1 MTLPS
6 ITRRDALRLGGGLV
20 GASLIGTSAL
30 AAEGRRPPN
39 FVIVLAD
46 DLGYGDLGSYGSQLI
61 KTPNLD
67 RMARAGLLMTDFYAS
82 ANVCTPSR
90 AGLLTG
96 RYPIRTGL
104 AHQVI
109 QAKDINGLP
118 QAEVTLAEA
127 LKATHKSALIGKW
140 HLGHVPPYWPPTTQ
154 GFDLF
159 HGLPY
164 SHDMKP
170 LAMYTAAPG
179 VELAKEDV
187 EFDRLTQRFFDRGIS
202 FIEDNRADP
211 FLLVLALTAPHVPLD
226 PHPDHKGHSQAAAY
240 GDIVEEV
247 DAQMGRLMAKL
258 KALKLGKD
266 TVVIVTSDNGPWF
279 EGSAAPLRSRKGDAG
294 WDGGYRVPFIV
305 WGPGRI
311 SAGRR
316 SNALAMN
323 IDLFSTLL
331 VQAGVAPPDGVTL
344 DGRDLSDVWR
354 RGAASPHDELIL
366 FDNERVAAIRTDR
379 WKFVARSYYRTYDL
393 PLARLGANL
402 LFDVRADPAENYNLA
417 SKHPDVVKDMR
428 ARFDRARAQFEPLG
442 VVRKPD
448 ILPGGIKI
456 D

>member
-1 MTLPS
+1 LSS
-6 ITRRDALRLGGGLV
+6 ITRRDALRFGGGLV
-20 GASLIGTSAL
+20 GATLIGASAL
-30 AAEGRRPPN
+30 AAGGRRAPN

-46 DLGYGDLGSYGSQLI
+46 DLGYGDLGSYGSKLI
-61 KTPNLD
+61 KTPHLD
-67 RMARAGLLMTDFYAS
+67 RMARSGLMMTDFYAS
-82 ANVCTPSR
+82 ANICTPSR

-104 AHQVI
+104 AHEVI
-109 QAKDINGLP
+109 QAKDTNGLP

-127 LKATHKSALIGKW
+127 LKSTHKSALIGKW

-170 LAMYTAAPG
+170 LAMYTAEPG

-187 EFDRLTQRFFDRGIS
+187 QFDRLTQRFFDRGIR
-202 FIEDNRADP
+202 FIEDNKSDP

-226 PHPDHKGHSQAAAY
+226 PHPNHKGHSQAAAY

-247 DAQMGRLMAKL
+247 DTQVGRLMARL
-258 KALKLGKD
+258 KALKLDKD

-279 EGSAAPLRSRKGDAG
+279 EGSAGSLRERKGAAG

-311 SAGRR
+311 PAGRK
-316 SNALAMN
+316 SSALAMN
-323 IDLFSTLL
+323 IDLLPTLL

-354 RGAASPHDELIL
+354 KGGPSPHGELIL

-417 SKHPDVVKDMR
+417 AKHPDVVKDMR
-428 ARFDRARAQFEPLG
+428 ARLDRARAQFEPLG

-448 ILPGGIKI
+448 TLPGGIAI

>member
-1 MTLPS
+1 MGLTAFS
-6 ITRRDALRLGGGLV
+6 RRDALCWGG
-20 GASLIGTSAL
+20 AL
-30 AAEGRRPPN
+30 AAASLTGTNALAADRRKPN
-39 FVIVLAD
+39 FVIILAD
-46 DLGYGDLGSYGSQLI
+46 DLGYGDLGSYGSRLI

-82 ANVCTPSR
+82 ANICTPSR

-104 AHQVI
+104 AYEVI
-109 QAKDINGLP
+109 HPKDTNGLP
-118 QAEVTLAEA
+118 QSEITLAEA
-127 LKATHKSALIGKW
+127 LKTTHRSALIGKW

-187 EFDRLTQRFFDRGIS
+187 EFDRLTQRFFDRGIR
-202 FIEDNRADP
+202 FIEDSKADP

-247 DAQMGRLMAKL
+247 DTQTGRLMAKL
-258 KALKLGKD
+258 KALKLDKD
-266 TVVIVTSDNGPWF
+266 TIVIVTSDNGPWF
-279 EGSAAPLRSRKGDAG
+279 EGSAAPLRDRKGAAG
-294 WDGGYRVPFIV
+294 WDGGYRVPFIA

-311 SAGRR
+311 PAGRQ

-323 IDLFSTLL
+323 IDLFPTLL
-331 VQAGVAPPDGVTL
+331 AQAGIAPPAGVTL
-344 DGRDLSDVWR
+344 DGHDLSAVWR
-354 RGAASPHDELIL
+354 RGGASPHDQVIL

-379 WKFVARSYYRTYDL
+379 WKFVARSYYRIYDL

-417 SKHPDVVKDMR
+417 SKYPDVVKDMR
-428 ARFDRARAQFEPLG
+428 ARFERARAQFEPLG
-442 VVRKPD
+442 VKRKPD
-448 ILPGGIKI
+448 TLPGGIVI
-456 D
+456 E